1 MAGIDWTQDE
11 GKTKRKGK
19 DSIFID
25 LFHQPK
31 YAAELVQSLHPEQEV
46 TEGDITF
53 VSLRSILMVRPYND
67 LGILFKGKL
76 LICTEA
82 QSTWSLNVLV
92 RMFMYLAE
100 TYHRYIQH
108 HMEMNLYGSKKVIL
122 PIPECYVIYTG
133 NDRNCPEELSLAN
146 EFFGKDSALDLK
158 VKVLTTAG
166 TDDIIQQYVR
176 FCHVFDKQ
184 VRLYGRT
191 KQTVEETIRICQGE
205 NVLAGY
211 LMERKKEVEDIMSML
226 FSQEEVTERY
236 GNECREEGRE
246 EGKIEIILEMLRE
259 NQPLELIAR
268 VSKFSL
274 EKITEVGKLHG
285 IL

>member
-1 MAGIDWTQDE
+1 MI
-11 GKTKRKGK
+11 
-19 DSIFID
+19 
-25 LFHQPK
+25 
-31 YAAELVQSLHPEQEV
+31 
-46 TEGDITF
+46 
-53 VSLRSILMVRPYND
+53 
-67 LGILFKGKL
+67 
-76 LICTEA
+76 
-82 QSTWSLNVLV
+82 
-92 RMFMYLAE
+92 
-100 TYHRYIQH
+100 
-108 HMEMNLYGSKKVIL
+108 
-122 PIPECYVIYTG
+122 
-133 NDRNCPEELSLAN
+133 NDRDCPEELSLAN
-146 EFFGKDSALDLK
+146 EFFGKDAALDLK

-176 FCHVFDKQ
+176 LCHVFDKQ